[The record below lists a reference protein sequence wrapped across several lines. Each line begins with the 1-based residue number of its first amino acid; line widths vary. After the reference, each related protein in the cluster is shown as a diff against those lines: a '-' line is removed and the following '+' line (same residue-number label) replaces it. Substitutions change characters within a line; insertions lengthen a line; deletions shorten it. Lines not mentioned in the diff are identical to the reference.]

1 MSRRASQWFAIA
13 CFSLA
18 LFTSACTRTDAT
30 GPSDQTAPSFD
41 EGQGGN
47 NKP

>member
-13 CFSLA
+13 CFSLG
-18 LFTSACTRTDAT
+18 LVTSACTRTDAT
-30 GPSDQTAPSFD
+30 GPSEPTPSFD
-41 EGQGGN
+41 EGQGGH